1 MGFLPKTMG
10 TRPRLACEVRAEGVV
25 AARADDSAAVLS
37 AVERVSFEGRT
48 ATANNPA
55 SALARTEKIAAV
67 KRALDAVGPRGR
79 EVTLVVPDT
88 AARVLLI
95 DFDELPAKM
104 AEALPVV
111 RFRLKKLLPFD
122 ADDAAVSYQI
132 MAQTRSMTQV
142 LAVAMPREALAEYE
156 AMVREAGYE
165 PGAVLPST
173 LAALAGLDENERASL
188 VVNAGRE
195 AVTTAI
201 VRGGIL
207 LLHRTIDLTTGDP
220 SAGVSGGAVTAVLP
234 DVTRSADAPSAG
246 GAAGAALG
254 TDDAARESSREASR
268 ESTIAAIAARFAAM
282 EGQTTPAPRAP
293 EAPAISRV
301 GSALASGMVQ
311 SSTSSETANVTSAAT
326 AASSAQRAV
335 APAEEIAQAVN
346 VAAAYFEDTLG
357 APPQVILSAGTLGAE
372 ALARL
377 LGGTSL
383 RAEEMVSGT
392 MSGANG
398 SVPAGWLAGVRG
410 ALRS

>member
-1 MGFLPKTMG
+1 

-48 ATANNPA
+48 AIANNPA
-55 SALARTEKIAAV
+55 SALARTEKVSAL
-67 KRALDAVGPRGR
+67 KRALDAVSQRGR

-95 DFDELPAKM
+95 DFDELPAKQ

-132 MAQTRSMTQV
+132 MAETRSMTQV

-207 LLHRTIDLTTGDP
+207 LLHRTVDL
-220 SAGVSGGAVTAVLP
+220 SGGSNGEAATAVLP
-234 DVTRSADAPSAG
+234 EAPRAADGSTASVGAPPLA
-246 GAAGAALG
+246 
-254 TDDAARESSREASR
+254 DEASR
-268 ESTIAAIAARFAAM
+268 ETSRDTTIAAIAARFAAM
-282 EGQTTPAPRAP
+282 EGQTMPAPRAP
-293 EAPAISRV
+293 ETPAISRV

-311 SSTSSETANVTSAAT
+311 SAASSEAVNVTSAT
-326 AASSAQRAV
+326 SVASSAQRVV

-357 APPQVILSAGTLGAE
+357 AAPQLILSAGTLGAD
-372 ALARL
+372 ALMRL
-377 LGGTSL
+377 LDGSSP
-383 RAEEMVSGT
+383 RADEMVS
-392 MSGANG
+392 SGMLGAG
-398 SVPAGWLAGVRG
+398 ASASVPAGWLAGVRG